1 MVKFLQFGIL
11 VAVFLTLAGCA
22 SVGIASP
29 GFEASSEVLPTEQ
42 CKVDGKEYS
51 LGAAVT
57 SQGAYFRCSEI
68 YVTELNSKRQVGWVP
83 LKADF
88 QSLAIPGG
96 K

>member
-1 MVKFLQFGIL
+1 MVKLRKFSIL
-11 VAVFLTLAGCA
+11 LSVLLSLVGCG

-29 GFEASSEVLPTEQ
+29 GVEASYEVLPAEQ
-42 CKVDGKEYS
+42 CRIDGKEYS

-57 SQGAYFRCSEI
+57 SQGTHFRCSEI
-68 YVTELNSKRQVGWVP
+68 YVTELNSKRRVGWVP